1 MLQVSQFA
9 EYFQAIHQVMPFP
22 WQQRLLEQVAS
33 TGVWPQTL
41 DLPTGAGK
49 TSILDVSLFALACG
63 VKVPR
68 RTVLVVDRRIVVDD
82 AYRRAEKIRKA
93 LNPSDAVAQIPVL
106 VQMREAL
113 LKLGG
118 SSPVE
123 IALLRGGIY
132 REDNWVRDPL
142 QPLLVCS
149 TVDQVGSRLLFQ
161 GYGVS
166 SFARPIHA
174 AMLANDCLIILD
186 EAHTSEPF
194 RQTLEWI
201 AKYRAFAKNP
211 LNLPFAV
218 VTMTATPHS
227 AESLFSINQDDRK
240 NVTLK
245 KRLEAKKI
253 LHKVTTAKP
262 EIGGLVSQIIQEVP
276 SYTGLGKTILV
287 VVNQVKT
294 AREVAD
300 QLKDKIT
307 AKKDPWKIESPILLT
322 GRSRPVERE
331 KLLAPHLDAQKN
343 RLFSGRCREAF
354 QEAKPLIVVATQ
366 CVEVG
371 ADLDVDVLIS
381 EVCPL
386 DSLRQ
391 RLGRLDRLGKLE
403 KTDVI
408 LVAPKEIEEEKWE
421 DPIYGKTPQV
431 VWNWLQDGWDLGIT
445 GMQEQ
450 LKNVNN
456 ENQQKM
462 ITKPLDAP
470 VMFPAYLDLW
480 VQTSPEPAVVP
491 EPALF
496 LHGPQ
501 RGTPEV
507 QIVWRFDLEEEH
519 TEQWAAIVSECPPV
533 VGEALSV
540 PLYQA
545 RQWLGN
551 SKASEDGSDWE
562 NEMTL
567 VETTQDKKKQEEKKF
582 NPFLRWKGQDSST
595 LGTAST
601 DLHPGDTIIVP
612 CSRGGCDAWGWAP
625 QSNEPVEDLADL
637 ARFKAHR
644 APVLRVH
651 PQSPENVR
659 TLFSS
664 VLSEKEG
671 EEESD
676 QIEMQLREILK
687 TLDPEKISDEALKA
701 SLDALKK
708 TTETSGGLEFRPHP
722 CGTGWVLRG
731 KQRMS
736 SSEIDD
742 DDASSRL
749 DRPVLLEEHCR
760 DVSNV
765 VNTFVQKL
773 QLSDSIAE
781 SLKTAGWLHDL
792 GKADLRFQAMLHQGN
807 RFKVHSCG
815 LLAKSAKAPASLT
828 ERESARIK
836 SGYPQGARHELLSV
850 RLAESGNWNAQ
861 NKDLLLHLIASHHGR
876 CRPFAPIVE
885 DVAPR
890 SVSLDWD
897 GQKLSASSDNVRDGM
912 GIEHLASGVAE
923 RFWSLVRLY
932 GWWGL
937 AYLESCLRLADWK
950 ASAEES
956 QGGKA

>member
-22 WQQRLLEQVAS
+22 WQQRLLEQVAA
-33 TGVWPQTL
+33 TGAWPQTL
-41 DLPTGAGK
+41 SLPTGSGK
-49 TSILDVSLFALACG
+49 TSILDVSLFAFACG

-93 LNPSDAVAQIPVL
+93 LNQTDSVGQNSVL
-106 VQMREAL
+106 TQMREAL
-113 LKLGG
+113 LNLGG

-123 IALLRGGIY
+123 TALLRGGIY

-201 AKYRAFAKNP
+201 TKYRAFAKES
-211 LNLPFAV
+211 LILPFAV
-218 VTMTATPHS
+218 VTMTATPRS
-227 AESLFSINQDDRK
+227 ADAPFSLNQDDRE
-240 NVTLK
+240 NATLK

-253 LHKVTTAKP
+253 LHKVIAAKP
-262 EIGGLVSQIIQEVP
+262 KDKDGLVSQIMQEFP
-276 SYTGLGKTILV
+276 NYIGAGKTILV

-294 AREVAD
+294 ARAIAD
-300 QLKDKIT
+300 TLEKRRIARKDSL
-307 AKKDPWKIESPILLT
+307 DIEKPILLT

-331 KLLAPHLDAQKN
+331 KLLAPHLDFQKN
-343 RLFSGRCREAF
+343 RLFSGRSREVF
-354 QEAKPLIVVATQ
+354 QTAKPLIVVATQ

-381 EVCPL
+381 EACPL

-391 RLGRLDRLGKLE
+391 RLGRLDRLGELGT
-403 KTDVI
+403 TDVI
-408 LVAPKEIEEEKWE
+408 LVAQKEIEEEKWE
-421 DPIYGKTPQV
+421 DPVYGKTPQA

-445 GMQEQ
+445 CIQEL
-450 LKNVNN
+450 LKNGSK
-456 ENQQKM
+456 EDQQKM
-462 ITKPLDAP
+462 ISKPLDAP

-480 VQTSPEPAVVP
+480 AQTSPEPAVVP

-507 QIVWRFDLEEEH
+507 QIVWRMDLEEDLS
-519 TEQWAAIVSECPPV
+519 EQWADIVSECPPV

-545 RQWLGN
+545 RQWLEEN
-551 SKASEDGSDWE
+551 TKASEEGSDWE
-562 NEMTL
+562 GEATPD
-567 VETTQDKKKQEEKKF
+567 EKKQGAKECK
-582 NPFLRWKGQDSST
+582 PFLRWKGQDSSV
-595 LGTAST
+595 LGEISS

-612 CSRGGCDAWGWAP
+612 CSRGGCDLWGWNPDP
-625 QSNEPVEDLADL
+625 QASDPVEDLADL
-637 ARFKAHR
+637 ARFKAQR
-644 APVLRVH
+644 TPILRVH
-651 PQSPENVR
+651 PQSPENVLH
-659 TLFSS
+659 LFAS
-664 VLSEKEG
+664 VLEEKQG

-676 QIEMQLREILK
+676 QIGKQIREILNAI
-687 TLDPEKISDEALKA
+687 DPEMISDEALKA
-701 SLDALKK
+701 SLGALKNA
-708 TTETSGGLEFRPHP
+708 SSSLEVRSHP
-722 CGTGWVLRG
+722 CKTGWILCG
-731 KQRMS
+731 KQRMALV
-736 SSEIDD
+736 EIDED
-742 DDASSRL
+742 DVSSRL
-749 DRPVLLEEHCR
+749 DRPVSLDEHCR
-760 DVSNV
+760 DVRNA
-765 VNTFVQKL
+765 TKEFAEKL
-773 QLSDSIAE
+773 HLPNSIAE

-792 GKADLRFQAMLHQGN
+792 GKADPRFQSMLQQGN
-807 RFKVHSCG
+807 RFKALQGG
-815 LLAKSAKAPASLT
+815 LLAKSAKAPASQ
-828 ERESARIK
+828 RESEEVRIK

-850 RLAESGNWNAQ
+850 RLVESGNWNAQ

-876 CRPFAPIVE
+876 CRPFAPIV
-885 DVAPR
+885 DDSAPR

-897 GQKLSASSDNVRDGM
+897 GQKLSTSSDNVLNGM

-923 RFWSLVRLY
+923 RFWSLVRQY

-937 AYLESCLRLADWK
+937 AYLEACLRLADWK
-950 ASAEES
+950 ASADES
-956 QGGKA
+956 QGGKG